1 MSKSII
7 KKCLICGNNF
17 ITIPSVIKRGEGKF
31 CSKKCFGVWCKNN
44 KKRNMKISK
53 ALKGIYRPAEFG
65 KKISLSK
72 KGIFHFNQRGK
83 LCPMWKGGITKNN
96 NRILIYS
103 PNHQFCHKRDKYIFK
118 YRLIVEKYFNRYL
131 TQKEVVHHI
140 NGDTSNDRPENL
152 YLFANQQD
160 HTKFHRYPY
169 NLQSNIIGFKV

>member
-1 MSKSII
+1 M
-7 KKCLICGNNF
+7 
-17 ITIPSVIKRGEGKF
+17 GKE
-31 CSKKCFGVWCKNN
+31 
-44 KKRNMKISK
+44 RI
-53 ALKGIYRPAEFG
+53 E
-65 KKISLSK
+65 ISLIEIV
-72 KGIFHFNQRGK
+72 GIN
-83 LCPMWKGGITKNN
+83 
-96 NRILIYS
+96 
-103 PNHQFCHKRDKYIFK
+103 FCRMHCGHKSDKYIFK